1 MRCRHC
7 ADGGTEKWPFYS
19 ECTQSHCAGLL
30 INATM
35 EVNSTARYAAA
46 PTPGMVQLKGGR
58 FNFTTS
64 GVMIEGA
71 CGYEQ
76 NHAFGSLSRLYFPFF
91 FRPFPAFKSPWL
103 PSVDVSHAG
112 TSAQGVDIQFPWE
125 ATPRKDHTG
134 TLNIGNMYA
143 CAALPSLLNIGNM
156 YACAALLSLRPGN
169 TASLRCSDALE
180 CGIWWYST

>member
-1 MRCRHC
+1 
-7 ADGGTEKWPFYS
+7 
-19 ECTQSHCAGLL
+19 
-30 INATM
+30 M

-76 NHAFGSLSRLYFPFF
+76 NLGAFGFLSRLYFPFF

-103 PSVDVSHAG
+103 PSVDVSRAG

-134 TLNIGNMYA
+134 T
-143 CAALPSLLNIGNM
+143 LNIGNM